1 MVRYSSMSYYYGL
14 ASLCDC
20 VVCKHT
26 VEVSKRLLAGSD
38 TASGPQFKYSLKQ
51 LVVLNQNIAEYY
63 KRSE

>member
-1 MVRYSSMSYYYGL
+1 MVRYSSMYLCL

-51 LVVLNQNIAEYY
+51 LVFLNQNIAEYY
-63 KRSE
+63 KGSE